1 MAPADLIRTAAPGKC
16 HEWDQCISGGT
27 DVLFQN
33 ERGLQKMV
41 SADCARM
48 FGVVDDDLRS
58 GGW

>member
-1 MAPADLIRTAAPGKC
+1 MARADLIRTAVPGKC
-16 HEWDQCISGGT
+16 LERNQCISGGT

-33 ERGLQKMV
+33 ERGLQKVV
-41 SADCARM
+41 SADCAGM